1 MISQIV
7 KKISCPGKKKECHED
22 HQEDAVAVAVAAAA
36 AAAGPNPA
44 LAARATS
51 TKAHEPGNAE
61 TTP

>member
-22 HQEDAVAVAVAAAA
+22 HQEDAVAVAAAA